1 MTVPMQKGMAEN
13 KSKMKLDRKAKQQIL
28 RIAAHVGSL
37 SMLAV
42 LIWRYYNNDLT
53 ADPVRFL
60 LLQTGEWS
68 LGLLVLSL
76 AITPVV
82 MLTGWKQI
90 MPWRR
95 IFGVY
100 AVLYVF
106 LHLMVFAWLDYGLNW
121 DFIVQGIAEQNFVLV
136 GFLAFVLLL
145 PLAITS
151 NKWSMR
157 KLGKKWKTLHK
168 LVFVIIVLALIHF
181 FWLVKNVYYV
191 PILYASVVAVLLLLR
206 WKPVKQRASGW
217 QRRMRNRW
225 RKLSANSRQQS
236 VDEQRIS

>member
-1 MTVPMQKGMAEN
+1 MLKCSGHNGGFGGSIYSNFIDMAEN
-13 KSKMKLDRKAKQQIL
+13 NKKMKLDRKAKQQIL

-37 SMLAV
+37 SMLTV

-53 ADPVRFL
+53 ADPVREL

-68 LGLLVLSL
+68 LALLVLSL

-82 MLTGWKQI
+82 MLTGWKLI

-95 IFGVY
+95 IFGLY
-100 AVLYVF
+100 AVLYVT
-106 LHLMVFAWLDYGLNW
+106 LHLLTFAWLDYGLNW
-121 DFIVQGIAEQNFVLV
+121 AFIVQGITEQNFVLV
-136 GFLAFVLLL
+136 GFLAFLLL
-145 PLAITS
+145 IPLAITS

-157 KLGKKWKTLHK
+157 RLGKKWKTLHK
-168 LVFVIIVLALIHF
+168 LVFVIVVLALIHF

-191 PILYASVVAVLLLLR
+191 PILYAAVVAILLLLR
-206 WKPVKQRASGW
+206 WKPIKQRASGW

-225 RKLSANSRQQS
+225 HKVVS
-236 VDEQRIS
+236 